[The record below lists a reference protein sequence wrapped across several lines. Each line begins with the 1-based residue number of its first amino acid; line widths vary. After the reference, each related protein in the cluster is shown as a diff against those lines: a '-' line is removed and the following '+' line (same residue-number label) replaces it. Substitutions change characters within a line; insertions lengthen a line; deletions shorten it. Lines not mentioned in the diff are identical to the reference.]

1 MAKIDLNV
9 LKELKTIKEMIQD
22 GQKRLSD
29 YTSVKAES
37 LSEKNTDCEN
47 ALIELDEEIHEEFA
61 DIENA
66 LCELTTE

>member
-37 LSEKNTDCEN
+37 LSEESTNRTEP
-47 ALIELDEEIHEEFA
+47 HEC
-61 DIENA
+61 IY
-66 LCELTTE
+66 L